1 MKDHWRTIATPSW
14 TSPTTTKKFAEMIQ
28 TPLQKD
34 ARRHQNKPHGLL
46 EQYSKKANQI
56 KHNKVS
62 IYLYSINWFYL
73 MQEKKVISRKY
84 I

>member
-1 MKDHWRTIATPSW
+1 
-14 TSPTTTKKFAEMIQ
+14 
-28 TPLQKD
+28 
-34 ARRHQNKPHGLL
+34 LL
-46 EQYSKKANQI
+46 EQYSKKANKI